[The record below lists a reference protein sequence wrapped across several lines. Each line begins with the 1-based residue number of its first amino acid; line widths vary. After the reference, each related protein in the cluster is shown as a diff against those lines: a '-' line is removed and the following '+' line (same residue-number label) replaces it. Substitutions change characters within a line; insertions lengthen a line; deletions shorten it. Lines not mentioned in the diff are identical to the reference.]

1 MKAKRAATC
10 AVCGR
15 RFEAGT
21 SIGWANGV
29 PYHLKACVPANV
41 GANAAKRVPVDTR
54 DVNVQGNLYGPKS
67 GPEC

>member
-1 MKAKRAATC
+1 MKAKKASNC
-10 AVCGR
+10 SVCGR
-15 RFEAGT
+15 RFETGT

-41 GANAAKRVPVDTR
+41 GANAAKRVSVDTR
-54 DVNVQGNLYGPKS
+54 DVNVQGNLYWPPT

>member
-1 MKAKRAATC
+1 MKAKKAANC

-15 RFEAGT
+15 RFEVGT
-21 SIGWANGV
+21 SIGWLNGA

-41 GANAAKRVPVDTR
+41 GANAAKRVSVDTR

-67 GPEC
+67 GPSC